1 MPRALSTLRRFLRV
15 AVSCLALVCGLW
27 IQVQVVPSA
36 CVLMLCVLTSDLVVY
51 MLIELQLLLKTNY
64 MGWGSPVIASLL
76 SDLLDISD

>member
-1 MPRALSTLRRFLRV
+1 MPRALSTLHAQVLTCCSFV
-15 AVSCLALVCGLW
+15 FGFGVW